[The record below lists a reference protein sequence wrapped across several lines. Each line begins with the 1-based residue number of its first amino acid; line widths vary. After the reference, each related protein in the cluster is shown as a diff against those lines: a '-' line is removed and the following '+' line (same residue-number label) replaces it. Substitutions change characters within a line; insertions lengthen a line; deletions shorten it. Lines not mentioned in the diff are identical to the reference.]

1 MLSQRLFLNFSEL
14 QVRVDGVGAMPH
26 RLDAVDVASREPTR
40 RVSERRQSRET
51 VSINTGPLRAAGLPI
66 HGNRLRPDG
75 RVPALPPLSC
85 GLRRDWSVFTRE
97 CRGQSRRESQ
107 EERLEGRF

>member
-40 RVSERRQSRET
+40 RARESRQFLDSVVPRRFAAGPESAILIVGRICVLNYKTAVT
-51 VSINTGPLRAAGLPI
+51 VSPRFVSSSSGKGPLELHRGL
-66 HGNRLRPDG
+66 
-75 RVPALPPLSC
+75 LP
-85 GLRRDWSVFTRE
+85 GL
-97 CRGQSRRESQ
+97 
-107 EERLEGRF
+107 

>member
-40 RVSERRQSRET
+40 RARESRQCRDG
-51 VSINTGPLRAAGLPI
+51 VVPHRFAARLESAILIFGRLGI
-66 HGNRLRPDG
+66 HGHAATVAVPPRFVSSSEGKGPVELYGRL
-75 RVPALPPLSC
+75 LP
-85 GLRRDWSVFTRE
+85 
-97 CRGQSRRESQ
+97 
-107 EERLEGRF
+107 RL